1 MAFEFELPDVG
12 EGVAEGEI
20 VQWLVG
26 PGEQV
31 TEDQPLVE
39 VETDKAVVE
48 VPSPVNGR
56 VTEIRAEVGEVVP
69 VGSVLIVIEPDE
81 EAEVG
86 DDIAAEPEE
95 VAEPGTGD
103 GAPDATAAHD
113 AAPERDPTADGQ
125 DREPAT
131 ADAGDG
137 ASDRVFAS
145 PSARRVARELG
156 VDITTV
162 EGSGPAG
169 RVSEEDVRAAA
180 ASGDEAADATGDA
193 DTGAEATASD
203 DGPTGDG
210 QTAES
215 GETDTGTEAADTAAT
230 ATAETAADRDRTL
243 AAPAT
248 RRLAE
253 EEGVDVDAVPATEE
267 RDGQPY
273 VTPEAVREYAESQR
287 EAQAADAEAVSAG
300 SADDR
305 AAAGGERVAAGE
317 EERVPYRGIRRT
329 IGERMAQSAYTAP
342 HVTHHDRVDVTALVE
357 ARTELKPRAEERGI
371 SLSYLPFVMKAVVAA
386 LREFPI
392 LNSQLDE
399 ESEEIVKKGYYN
411 LGVATATDAGLMV
424 PVVDSV
430 DGKSLLQLASETN
443 ELVEKARDRSISREE
458 MRGGTFTITN
468 FGAIGGEYAT
478 PIINYPETAIL
489 GLGSL
494 EQRPTVVDGEV
505 VARHVLPLSLSID
518 HRVVDGAEA
527 AQFTNRLKEYLANP
541 TLLLLE

>member
-1 MAFEFELPDVG
+1 
-12 EGVAEGEI
+12 
-20 VQWLVG
+20 
-26 PGEQV
+26 
-31 TEDQPLVE
+31 
-39 VETDKAVVE
+39 
-48 VPSPVNGR
+48 
-56 VTEIRAEVGEVVP
+56 
-69 VGSVLIVIEPDE
+69 
-81 EAEVG
+81 
-86 DDIAAEPEE
+86 
-95 VAEPGTGD
+95 
-103 GAPDATAAHD
+103 
-113 AAPERDPTADGQ
+113 
-125 DREPAT
+125 
-131 ADAGDG
+131 
-137 ASDRVFAS
+137 
-145 PSARRVARELG
+145 
-156 VDITTV
+156 
-162 EGSGPAG
+162 
-169 RVSEEDVRAAA
+169 
-180 ASGDEAADATGDA
+180 
-193 DTGAEATASD
+193 
-203 DGPTGDG
+203 
-210 QTAES
+210 
-215 GETDTGTEAADTAAT
+215 
-230 ATAETAADRDRTL
+230 
-243 AAPAT
+243 
-248 RRLAE
+248 
-253 EEGVDVDAVPATEE
+253 
-267 RDGQPY
+267 
-273 VTPEAVREYAESQR
+273 
-287 EAQAADAEAVSAG
+287 
-300 SADDR
+300 
-305 AAAGGERVAAGE
+305 
-317 EERVPYRGIRRT
+317 
-329 IGERMAQSAYTAP
+329 MAQSAYTAP